1 MSVELDI
8 PEFPHEEPPGEIT
21 CRQKPWNGV
30 LVRVDRIPFKAGD
43 KLTFDVTVR
52 SDFQGQTPAAAVQGV
67 VNIAADTA
75 TVDYAIPWDG
85 VLNAVTEGS
94 IMVFYTLTPADGS
107 KPTTSEGAIVRYSR
121 RQPGGAV
128 CGPDSCTTSS
138 RHAGGRSTAR
148 ALASA

>member
-30 LVRVDRIPFKAGD
+30 LVRVNQIPFKAGD

-67 VNIAADTA
+67 VNIAAD
-75 TVDYAIPWDG
+75 
-85 VLNAVTEGS
+85 
-94 IMVFYTLTPADGS
+94 
-107 KPTTSEGAIVRYSR
+107 SR

-148 ALASA
+148 ALASAAGGGGGGGGRRRRAAAAHHRRHPGVGRRPGDRHR